1 MILIE
6 RYLLDTCVLS
16 EYIRK
21 QPEIKVVRW
30 LDSQLEE
37 NLFIS
42 VITIGEIRKG
52 IAKIESSRPEKY
64 YKLDEWLHKLIQRF
78 EPRIISL
85 DREIILRWGNL
96 SGKSE
101 QSGRK
106 LPVIDSLIAATAI
119 NDRLTLV
126 TRNESDFCGIDVPLY
141 NPWSC

>member
-16 EYIRK
+16 EYIRR

-119 NDRLTLV
+119 NNRLTIV

>member
-119 NDRLTLV
+119 KDRLTLV